1 MRQRPCR
8 KRLLKIPKDEVDY
21 CEDSVRVRLKLL
33 LRRPLLI
40 CGSAAKLTV
49 GKVELE
55 WRLNVQLQAAVEAEV
70 EVEATV

>member
-1 MRQRPCR
+1 M
-8 KRLLKIPKDEVDY
+8 
-21 CEDSVRVRLKLL
+21 
-33 LRRPLLI
+33 RRPLLI